1 MIAQDRTFVI
11 AEAGVNHNG
20 SVEIAK
26 RLIEKAGRVG
36 ADCVKFQSFRADK
49 LVSRSA
55 AKALYQQQNTEGAD
69 SQYEMLRRL
78 ELSEE
83 DHRTLLAC
91 CHDNGILFL
100 SSPFDEDSADLLE
113 QLGVPA
119 YKIPSGEVTNHG
131 FLDYLARKHK
141 PLILSTGMSTLAEV
155 AEAVEV
161 IVGTGNAQLHLLHC
175 VTEYPAPF
183 AEINLKA
190 MRTLATAFG
199 FPVGYSDHT
208 PGNEIAVAAVALG
221 ARIIEKHFTL
231 DRNMPGPDHQASL
244 EPQELGAMI
253 QAIRH
258 VEQALGTGI
267 KAPASCEIKN
277 MAVARK
283 SLVAKRNI
291 ARGECI
297 SRDNVAI
304 KRPGHGIQPR
314 DFEKVMGLRVTAD
327 IKADSVVTWADLK

>member
-20 SVEIAK
+20 SVEIAQ
-26 RLIEKAGRVG
+26 RLIEAARRAG
-36 ADCVKFQSFRADK
+36 ADCVKFQSFQADK

-55 AKALYQQQNTEGAD
+55 AKAQYQQQNTASTD

-78 ELSEE
+78 ELSED

-91 CHDNGILFL
+91 CRDHEILFL

-113 QLGVPA
+113 RLGVPA

-131 FLDYLARKHK
+131 FLDYLARKNQ
-141 PLILSTGMSTLAEV
+141 PLILSTGMATLAEV

-161 IVGTGNAQLHLLHC
+161 IAEAGNPPLYLLHC
-175 VTEYPAPF
+175 VTEYPAPV

-190 MRTLATAFG
+190 MLTLAQAFG
-199 FPVGYSDHT
+199 LPVGYSDHT
-208 PGNEIAVAAVALG
+208 PGSEIAVAAVALG

-231 DRNMPGPDHQASL
+231 DRNLPGPDHRASL

-258 VEQALGTGI
+258 VEQALGTGS
-267 KAPASCEIKN
+267 KTPAPCELKN
-277 MAVARK
+277 RAVARK
-283 SLVAKRNI
+283 SVVATRNI
-291 ARGECI
+291 ARGECL

-327 IKADSVVTWADLK
+327 IPADRVVTWADLK

>member
-1 MIAQDRTFVI
+1 MIAQDRTFII

-20 SVEIAK
+20 SVEIAT
-26 RLIEKAGRVG
+26 RLIEAARRAG

-55 AKALYQQQNTEGAD
+55 AKAQYQQRNTANTD

-78 ELSEE
+78 ELSED
-83 DHRTLLAC
+83 DHRTLLVC
-91 CHDNGILFL
+91 CRDHGILFL

-113 QLGVPA
+113 RLGVPA

-131 FLDYLARKHK
+131 LLQHLARKNQ
-141 PLILSTGMSTLAEV
+141 PLILSTGMATLAEV
-155 AEAVEV
+155 AEAVAAIAEA
-161 IVGTGNAQLHLLHC
+161 GNPPLYLLHC
-175 VTEYPAPF
+175 VTEYPAPV

-190 MRTLATAFG
+190 MLTLAHAFG
-199 FPVGYSDHT
+199 LPVGYSDHT
-208 PGNEIAVAAVALG
+208 PGSEIAVAAVALG

-231 DRNMPGPDHQASL
+231 DRNLPGPDHRASL

-253 QAIRH
+253 QAIRN

-267 KAPASCEIKN
+267 KVPAPCELKN
-277 MAVARK
+277 RAVARK
-283 SLVAKRNI
+283 SVVATRDI
-291 ARGECI
+291 TRGECL
-297 SRDNVAI
+297 SRDNVAV

-327 IKADSVVTWADLK
+327 IPADRVVTWADLK

>member
-1 MIAQDRTFVI
+1 MIAQDRTFII

-20 SVEIAK
+20 SVEIAQ
-26 RLIEKAGRVG
+26 RLIEAARQAG
-36 ADCVKFQSFRADK
+36 ADCVKFQSFKADK
-49 LVSRSA
+49 LASRSA
-55 AKALYQQQNTEGAD
+55 AKAQYQQHNTEGAD

-83 DHRTLLAC
+83 DHQTLLAC
-91 CHDNGILFL
+91 CRANGILFL
-100 SSPFDEDSADLLE
+100 SSPFDEGSADLLE

-131 FLDYLARKHK
+131 FLDYLARKNK

-155 AEAVEV
+155 AEAVEA
-161 IVGTGNAQLHLLHC
+161 IIGAGNPPLYLLHC
-175 VTEYPAPF
+175 VTEYPAPC

-190 MRTLATAFG
+190 MGTLAAAFG

-208 PGNEIAVAAVALG
+208 PGSEIAVAAVALG

-231 DRNMPGPDHQASL
+231 DRNLPGPDHRASL
-244 EPQELGAMI
+244 EPQEFGAMI
-253 QAIRH
+253 QAIRN

-267 KAPASCEIKN
+267 KVPAPCEIKN
-277 MAVARK
+277 MAIARK
-283 SLVAKRNI
+283 SLVATQDI
-291 ARGECI
+291 ARGE
-297 SRDNVAI
+297 RLGHDNVAI

-327 IKADSVVTWADLK
+327 IKADSVITWADLK

>member
-1 MIAQDRTFVI
+1 MIAPDKTFII

-26 RLIEKAGRVG
+26 RLIEEAGRAG

-55 AKALYQQQNTEGAD
+55 AKAQYQQRNTESAD

-91 CHDNGILFL
+91 CRDNGILFL

-113 QLGVPA
+113 RLGVPA

-131 FLDYLARKHK
+131 FLAYLAGKNK

-155 AEAVEV
+155 AEAVEA
-161 IVGTGNAQLHLLHC
+161 IVATGNAQLHLLHC

-208 PGNEIAVAAVALG
+208 PGSEIAVAAVALG

-231 DRNMPGPDHQASL
+231 DRNMPGPDHRASL

-253 QAIRH
+253 RAIRN
-258 VEQALGTGI
+258 VERAMGNGI
-267 KAPASCEIKN
+267 KVPAPCEIKN
-277 MAVARK
+277 AIVARK
-283 SLVAKRNI
+283 SVVATRDI
-291 ARGECI
+291 ASGERI
-297 SRDNVAI
+297 GRENVAI

-314 DFEKVMGLRVTAD
+314 DLEKVMGLRVIAD
-327 IKADSVVTWADLK
+327 IEADSVVTWADLR